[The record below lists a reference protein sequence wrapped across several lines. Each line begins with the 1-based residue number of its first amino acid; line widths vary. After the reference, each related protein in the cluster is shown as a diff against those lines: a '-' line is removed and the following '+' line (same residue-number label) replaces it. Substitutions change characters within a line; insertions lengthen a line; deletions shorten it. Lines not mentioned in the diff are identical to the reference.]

1 MQGGTHKVRIIF
13 NTSLNKHDFWHQ
25 TFLLCQGGMEKQKQ
39 QEYAEKAEKEKKKK
53 QNALIQSLFKT
64 VVDI

>member
-1 MQGGTHKVRIIF
+1 M
-13 NTSLNKHDFWHQ
+13 KHDFWHW
-25 TFLLCQGGMEKQKQ
+25 TFSFCQGGVEKQKQ

>member
-1 MQGGTHKVRIIF
+1 
-13 NTSLNKHDFWHQ
+13 
-25 TFLLCQGGMEKQKQ
+25 MEKQKQ

-64 VVDI
+64 VVDIQKTEDGASKFLGAFIIKLYFSRLQKNIV